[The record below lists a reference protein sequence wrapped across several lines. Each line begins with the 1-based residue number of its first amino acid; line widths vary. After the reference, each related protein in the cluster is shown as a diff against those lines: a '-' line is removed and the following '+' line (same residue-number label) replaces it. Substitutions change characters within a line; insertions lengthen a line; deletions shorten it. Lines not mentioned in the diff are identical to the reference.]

1 MERRLHSSEYYMFTW
16 SWIVAHCWAVAK
28 RIHYGGQSCSV
39 MLLLYCAEGGH
50 CSVLLLRLGWS
61 SMLLSYQQCLFLVSG
76 ESLWEKKPA
85 NCSSYVLYSYKSSNT
100 FFNNFMKILISFI
113 SFDLG
118 GESPLTTEVS
128 LHVLSVIHLWSL
140 TQVISGQTFSKGTIS
155 KAFYKVTFS
164 EEFTSIFLATFWYRV
179 LILCPKLAMQDMLV
193 SVSWTLGL

>member
-16 SWIVAHCWAVAK
+16 SWLVAHCWAVTK
-28 RIHYGGQSCSV
+28 RTHYGGQSCSV
-39 MLLLYCAEGGH
+39 MLLLYCAGGGH
-50 CSVLLLRLGWS
+50 CSVLQLSLGWS
-61 SMLLSYQQCLFLVSG
+61 SRLLSYQQCLFLVSG
-76 ESLWEKKPA
+76 ESLWEKLA
-85 NCSSYVLYSYKSSNT
+85 NCSANMLYSYKSANT
-100 FFNNFMKILISFI
+100 FFNNFMKILIYFI

-164 EEFTSIFLATFWYRV
+164 EEFTSMFLATFWYRV
-179 LILCPKLAMQDMLV
+179 LTLCPKLATQDTLV